1 VPGASYPALYG
12 AMLSVAAHAGRDPER
27 FDANPKPPVEL
38 GAPGLDVRVP
48 WLGGGYITATGNS
61 FATPHITGL
70 VDRILA
76 QPSGLTGFQLK
87 TVLYAQ
93 ATNATSQLQVSDGGW
108 NTGVAARLPILES
121 RAELIVAGSR
131 TPCSPGSCARGLS
144 HAAG

>member
-1 VPGASYPALYG
+1 VLEWLARLPAAEVDRRPRLLLAAAWTLALSERHDEAS
-12 AMLSVAAHAGRDPER
+12 R
-27 FDANPKPPVEL
+27 
-38 GAPGLDVRVP
+38 
-48 WLGGGYITATGNS
+48 
-61 FATPHITGL
+61 L